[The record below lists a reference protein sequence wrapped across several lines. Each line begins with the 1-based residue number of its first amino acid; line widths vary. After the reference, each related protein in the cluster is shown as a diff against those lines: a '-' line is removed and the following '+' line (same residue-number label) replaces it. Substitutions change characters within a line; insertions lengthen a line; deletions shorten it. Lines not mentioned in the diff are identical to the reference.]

1 MVKAKLAF
9 TIVSPAVM
17 TLRIAWER
25 SNYPPSA
32 AGLSGDT
39 AERRAETGSVVEAVE
54 ESWQRLSD
62 FFWEQDKGRKES
74 LLTMLMSFHLP
85 LTLTKLEK
93 ICAANNSPD
102 GWIVGSKV
110 IAVVCFILR

>member
-1 MVKAKLAF
+1 M
-9 TIVSPAVM
+9 
-17 TLRIAWER
+17 
-25 SNYPPSA
+25 
-32 AGLSGDT
+32 
-39 AERRAETGSVVEAVE
+39 EAVE

-62 FFWEQDKGRKES
+62 FFWEQDKGRKEN

-110 IAVVCFILR
+110 IAAVCFILR